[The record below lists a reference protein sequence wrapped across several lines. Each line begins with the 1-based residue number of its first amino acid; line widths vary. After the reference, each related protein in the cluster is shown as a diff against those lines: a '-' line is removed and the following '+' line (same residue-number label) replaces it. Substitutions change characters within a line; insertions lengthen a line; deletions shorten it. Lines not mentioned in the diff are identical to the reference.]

1 MIFCTVARSA
11 FTRWRCASVSAP
23 DFATG
28 RATVDALL
36 RLRNGAQ
43 PTRAFALRGGRDD
56 RGLTIDDGLRPSL
69 VVVGS
74 DDGADVELADLRR
87 RRDVADALRDHLL
100 DLRRGSSG
108 MRQAGPGHGG
118 GWRAGSG

>member
-69 VVVGS
+69 VVVGA
-74 DDGADVELADLRR
+74 DDGANVKLALLAGRDDVALAHELLALRLVSRADL
-87 RRDVADALRDHLL
+87 AAASTL
-100 DLRRGSSG
+100 S
-108 MRQAGPGHGG
+108 QF
-118 GWRAGSG
+118 